1 MAREVLNTVMQSV
14 ISQKMLKKETEN
26 MEETEQL
33 DEGLIALEMD
43 WEWFDEVPA
52 KTQSVIQDKSMK
64 KLWEILD

>member
-43 WEWFDEVPA
+43 
-52 KTQSVIQDKSMK
+52 
-64 KLWEILD
+64 